1 MLSVGSLLIL
11 LTAFTSKLKA
21 ITWGLFLECP
31 EMFSHPESRN
41 KISNFM
47 ITELFYSH
55 ILNTNRGYLHTISF
69 RSILL
74 SVFRYRLIKN
84 GFAGP
89 ISFPGLSRNE
99 PLVTYKLSN
108 YKTSRTSAT
117 ILLIFVCG
125 MKRSIVKNFSTHSSP

>member
-1 MLSVGSLLIL
+1 MYSFPYYEDG
-11 LTAFTSKLKA
+11 KA
-21 ITWGLFLECP
+21 RWGLFLECP

-55 ILNTNRGYLHTISF
+55 ILNINRGYLHTISF

-117 ILLIFVCG
+117 IWEKLNKRTSRLSLSLEEARLIF
-125 MKRSIVKNFSTHSSP
+125 S